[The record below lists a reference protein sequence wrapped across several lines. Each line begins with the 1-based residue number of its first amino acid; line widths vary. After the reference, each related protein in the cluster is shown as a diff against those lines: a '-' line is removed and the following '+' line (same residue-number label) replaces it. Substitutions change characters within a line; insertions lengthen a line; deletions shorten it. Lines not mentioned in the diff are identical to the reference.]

1 VLEMGEVPIM
11 LLEVEFEETDGVRRI
26 KKNEKG
32 EHPIEAYG
40 HMLIEMDREYQAT
53 HNGWPLFDY
62 STCKVKGENHGD
74 PDYHETTIYSL
85 ETGVSVPVSKIIVM
99 DKATKKPVP
108 VGASGAI
115 YTPKSETA
123 FHVGQMLLHEKLK
136 TESLKRGLQIKSEK
150 LKEFSKLTSEL
161 EG

>member
-1 VLEMGEVPIM
+1 MSEVPIM
-11 LLEVEFEETDGVRRI
+11 LLEVEFEEIDGVRRI
-26 KKNEKG
+26 KRNGKG

-40 HMLIEMDREYQAT
+40 HMLIEMDREYRAS

-62 STCKVKGENHGD
+62 STCQVKGEYGE
-74 PDYHETTIYSL
+74 PDHHEITIYSL
-85 ETGVSVPVSKIIVM
+85 ETGSPVPINRLLVIDRETS
-99 DKATKKPVP
+99 KPVP
-108 VGASGAI
+108 IGANGKK